1 MWSAA
6 NKTDSRGFT
15 LLEIIISLVILGF
28 VGASIGSGLV
38 YSVQLYRNSQAMD
51 TVMPQVDAAF
61 NVVRKIVQSAQ
72 KITRGN
78 KNNGTAI
85 VVSNM
90 GQILKRENNQLTL
103 DNKLLLD
110 NVSKFDVSEISAFS
124 SVSSEAKVQHVLITI
139 DLADTQKNIEFDVY
153 NSQFKEGASE

>member
-6 NKTDSRGFT
+6 NKTDSQGFT

-28 VGASIGSGLV
+28 VSASIGSGLV

-51 TVMPQVDAAF
+51 TVMPQVDATF

-78 KNNGTAI
+78 QNNGTAI
-85 VVSNM
+85 IVGNEE
-90 GQILKRENNQLTL
+90 QILKRENNQLTL
-103 DNKLLLD
+103 DGKLLLD

>member
-1 MWSAA
+1 MWSVA

-78 KNNGTAI
+78 QNNGTAI
-85 VVSNM
+85 VVSDM
-90 GQILKRENNQLTL
+90 GQILKRENNQLSL
-103 DNKLLLD
+103 DGKLLLD

-139 DLADTQKNIEFDVY
+139 DLADAQKNIEFDVH
-153 NSQFKEGASE
+153 NSQFKEEASE

>member
-78 KNNGTAI
+78 QNNGTAI
-85 VVSNM
+85 VVSDM

-103 DNKLLLD
+103 DGKLLLD

-139 DLADTQKNIEFDVY
+139 DLADAQKNIEFDVH

>member
-1 MWSAA
+1 MWSVA

-78 KNNGTAI
+78 QNNGTAI
-85 VVSNM
+85 VVSDM

-103 DNKLLLD
+103 DGKLLLD

-139 DLADTQKNIEFDVY
+139 DLADAQKNIEFDVH
-153 NSQFKEGASE
+153 NSQFKEEASE

>member
-38 YSVQLYRNSQAMD
+38 YSAQLSRNSKAMD
-51 TVMPQVDAAF
+51 TVMPQVDVAF
-61 NVVRKIVQSAQ
+61 NVVRKVVQSAQ

-78 KNNGTAI
+78 QNNGTAI
-85 VVSNM
+85 IVGNE
-90 GQILKRENNQLTL
+90 GKILKRENNQLTL
-103 DNKLLLD
+103 DGKLLLD

-124 SVSSEAKVQHVLITI
+124 SVSSEAKVQHILITI

>member
-78 KNNGTAI
+78 QNNGTAI
-85 VVSNM
+85 VVSDM

-103 DNKLLLD
+103 DGKLLLD
-110 NVSKFDVSEISAFS
+110 NVSKFDVSEISAFP

-139 DLADTQKNIEFDVY
+139 DLADAQKNIEFDVH

>member
-15 LLEIIISLVILGF
+15 LLEIIISLVILDF

-78 KNNGTAI
+78 QNNGTAI

-110 NVSKFDVSEISAFS
+110 NVSRFDVSEISAFS

>member
-28 VGASIGSGLV
+28 VGASIGSDLV

-78 KNNGTAI
+78 QNNGTAI

>member
-1 MWSAA
+1 
-6 NKTDSRGFT
+6 
-15 LLEIIISLVILGF
+15 
-28 VGASIGSGLV
+28 
-38 YSVQLYRNSQAMD
+38 
-51 TVMPQVDAAF
+51 MPQVDAAF

-78 KNNGTAI
+78 QNNGTAI
-85 VVSNM
+85 VVSDM

-103 DNKLLLD
+103 DGKLLLD

-139 DLADTQKNIEFDVY
+139 DLADAQKNIEFDVY
-153 NSQFKEGASE
+153 NSQFKEEASE

>member
-78 KNNGTAI
+78 QNNGTAI
-85 VVSNM
+85 IVGNE

-103 DNKLLLD
+103 DGKLLLD

-139 DLADTQKNIEFDVY
+139 DLADAQKNIEFDVH

>member
-72 KITRGN
+72 K
-78 KNNGTAI
+78 
-85 VVSNM
+85 
-90 GQILKRENNQLTL
+90 
-103 DNKLLLD
+103 
-110 NVSKFDVSEISAFS
+110 F
-124 SVSSEAKVQHVLITI
+124 
-139 DLADTQKNIEFDVY
+139 
-153 NSQFKEGASE
+153 

>member
-6 NKTDSRGFT
+6 RKTNSRGFT

-28 VGASIGSGLV
+28 VSASIGSGLV

-61 NVVRKIVQSAQ
+61 NVIRKVVQSAQ

-78 KNNGTAI
+78 QNNGTAI
-85 VVSNM
+85 VVSDM

-103 DNKLLLD
+103 DGKLLLD
-110 NVSKFDVSEISAFS
+110 NVSKFDISEISAFS

>member
-1 MWSAA
+1 MWSVA

-78 KNNGTAI
+78 QNNGTAI
-85 VVSNM
+85 VVSDM

-103 DNKLLLD
+103 DGKLLLD

-124 SVSSEAKVQHVLITI
+124 SVFSEAKVQHVLITI
-139 DLADTQKNIEFDVY
+139 DLADAQKNIEFDVH
-153 NSQFKEGASE
+153 NSQFKEEASE

>member
-1 MWSAA
+1 MWSAVRQT
-6 NKTDSRGFT
+6 NSRGFT

-28 VGASIGSGLV
+28 VSASIGSGLV

-61 NVVRKIVQSAQ
+61 IVVRKVVQSAQ

-78 KNNGTAI
+78 QNNGTAI
-85 VVSNM
+85 IVGNE

-103 DNKLLLD
+103 DDKLLLD
-110 NVSKFDVSEISAFS
+110 NVSKFDVSEISAFA

-153 NSQFKEGASE
+153 NSQFEEGASE

>member
-78 KNNGTAI
+78 QNNGTAI
-85 VVSNM
+85 VVSDM

-103 DNKLLLD
+103 DGKLLLD
-110 NVSKFDVSEISAFS
+110 NISKFDVSEISAFP

-139 DLADTQKNIEFDVY
+139 DLADAQKNIEFDVH

>member
-1 MWSAA
+1 MWSVA

-78 KNNGTAI
+78 QNNGTAI
-85 VVSNM
+85 VVSDM

-103 DNKLLLD
+103 DGKLLLD

-124 SVSSEAKVQHVLITI
+124 SVSSVAKVQHVLITI
-139 DLADTQKNIEFDVY
+139 DLADAQKNIEFDVH
-153 NSQFKEGASE
+153 NSQFKEEASE

>member
-1 MWSAA
+1 MWSVA

-78 KNNGTAI
+78 QNNGTAI
-85 VVSNM
+85 VVSDM

-103 DNKLLLD
+103 DGKLLLD

-139 DLADTQKNIEFDVY
+139 DLADAQKNIEFDVH